1 MFNKTDVKE
10 KLLTGIVFTGIF
22 LPVRLLF
29 YTYVTT
35 WWLGSFGLVTGI
47 MLVMLYLARKGK
59 LGWLGKIVN
68 RQVIRISKGKA
79 GLATI
84 CLSIFLLTAFTNM
97 LYGMSYP
104 PQTAVQE
111 IKQILKDEGI
121 TDLKSYSEMAKDVR
135 FEWQELPLGIVAVLL
150 IMVVPTEPGYAL
162 FSILNGWS
170 HGWLQHFFTVYLVQ
184 EIEVVGLV
192 IYFRYFYKPSLVL
205 SDH

>member
-135 FEWQELPLGIVAVLL
+135 FEWQELPLVLVAVLL

>member
-1 MFNKTDVKE
+1 
-10 KLLTGIVFTGIF
+10 
-22 LPVRLLF
+22 
-29 YTYVTT
+29 
-35 WWLGSFGLVTGI
+35 
-47 MLVMLYLARKGK
+47 
-59 LGWLGKIVN
+59 
-68 RQVIRISKGKA
+68 
-79 GLATI
+79 
-84 CLSIFLLTAFTNM
+84 
-97 LYGMSYP
+97 MSYP

-184 EIEVVGLV
+184 EI
-192 IYFRYFYKPSLVL
+192 
-205 SDH
+205 